1 MRHAAQ
7 LLLRGGGVLNA
18 KDMHYPV
25 PPERTAQPPEG
36 AATFTLGSLA
46 ASGPSQVYPGHL
58 VLPLKS
64 ISQAASATAIF
75 VGCAVLLGWTFD
87 IPALKSIVPVWV
99 TMKANTATGFIL
111 SGLSVWLLV
120 RGRANQRARQIARVC
135 AVIVALIGALTLAEY
150 VFGRDLRIDQLLFK
164 EESGA
169 VGTFSPGRMAPNTA
183 LNFLTVGLA
192 LLLLDVETRRGH
204 RPAQLLALT
213 SAFVG
218 LLAFLGYAYGVTAL
232 YTIASYTR
240 MAAHTALTFIILSLG
255 ILFARPE
262 RGVMAI
268 LTSENLG
275 GVLAR
280 RLLPAAIGIPSL
292 LGWLR
297 LVGERAGLYDAPFG
311 TSLFVLATMVL
322 FAALIGV
329 TSRSLHQTE
338 IERKRADEQIQRL
351 NDTLQR
357 KTAQLEAANKELEAF
372 SYSVS
377 HDLRAP
383 LRAMSGFSR
392 ILAEDH
398 APHLPEEAQ
407 RYLRLV
413 RNNAEQMGRL
423 IDDLLT
429 FSRLSRQPLNR
440 QAVAPA
446 DVARQALS
454 ELQAEQE
461 GRQVEIIIDDV
472 PMNQADPAL
481 LKQVFVNLLS
491 NALKFTRRREVAAIH
506 VGSRREG
513 NKPVYFVRDNGVG
526 FDMRYADQLFGVF
539 QRLHRPEDYEGTG
552 VGLAIVQRIVTRHGG
567 RVWVEAEADKGAI
580 FYFTIGG

>member
-1 MRHAAQ
+1 MQPAEGTATFIGEAGSHLARRQSHASPGR
-7 LLLRGGGVLNA
+7 LILTLRSVS
-18 KDMHYPV
+18 
-25 PPERTAQPPEG
+25 RTAG
-36 AATFTLGSLA
+36 
-46 ASGPSQVYPGHL
+46 
-58 VLPLKS
+58 
-64 ISQAASATAIF
+64 ATAIV
-75 VGCAVLLGWTFD
+75 VGSAVILGWTFD
-87 IPALKSIVPVWV
+87 IPTLKSIVPVWV
-99 TMKANTATGFIL
+99 TMKANTAIGFTL
-111 SGLSVWLLV
+111 GGLSLWLLL
-120 RGRANQRARQIARVC
+120 RGRARQRARQIGQVC

-164 EESGA
+164 EASGA

-183 LNFLTVGLA
+183 FNFLTISLA
-192 LLLLDVETRRGH
+192 LLLLDAETRRGY
-204 RPAQLLALT
+204 RPAQFLALT

-218 LLAFLGYAYGVTAL
+218 VLASLGYAYGVTAL

-262 RGVMAI
+262 RGVMAVV
-268 LTSENLG
+268 TSEDLG

-280 RLLPAAIGIPSL
+280 RLLPAAIGIPSV

-297 LVGERAGLYDAPFG
+297 LVGERAGLYDAAFG

-351 NDTLQR
+351 NATLTR
-357 KTAQLEAANKELEAF
+357 KTAELEAANTELEAF

-398 APHLPEEAQ
+398 TPHLPEEAQ
-407 RYLRLV
+407 RYLHLV
-413 RNNAEQMGRL
+413 RENAEQMGRL

-461 GRQVEIIIDDV
+461 GRRVETTIDEV
-472 PMNQADPAL
+472 PLCQADPVL

-491 NALKFTRRREVAAIH
+491 NALKFTRRRQVAAIH
-506 VGSRREG
+506 VGSRQDG
-513 NKPVYFVRDNGVG
+513 NEPVVFVRDNGVG
-526 FDMRYADQLFGVF
+526 FDMRYADKLFGVF

-567 RVWVEAEADKGAI
+567 RVWVEAEPDKGAT